1 MGGDTAPTTAL
12 PSFAGVA
19 ESSASHWQ
27 QYWGAGGMIDLS
39 AAFETDP
46 RAVELERRVILSL
59 YLHGAQEAGFV
70 FTSES
75 GLIQNSWGG
84 KFHM

>member
-1 MGGDTAPTTAL
+1 
-12 PSFAGVA
+12 
-19 ESSASHWQ
+19 
-27 QYWGAGGMIDLS
+27 MIDLS

-75 GLIQNSWGG
+75 GLIQNSWNG